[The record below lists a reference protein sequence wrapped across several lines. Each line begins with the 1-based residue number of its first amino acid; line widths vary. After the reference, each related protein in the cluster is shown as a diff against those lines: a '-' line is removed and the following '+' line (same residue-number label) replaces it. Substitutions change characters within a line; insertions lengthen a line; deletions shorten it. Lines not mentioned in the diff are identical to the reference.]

1 MRKWFWAMGAL
12 VVVLLVALGLQVIR
26 PAGCKPVDAATL
38 TPAQAQQALGE
49 RAKAAVGALQSKD
62 WEKLST
68 MVHPE
73 KGVRFSPYAHVGPT
87 DLVFPAGQLKTLYA
101 EKRLYEW
108 GTFDGSGE
116 PIRLSFADYYQRF
129 VYDADFAAAPK
140 VAYNEALGKG
150 NTINNSREFY
160 PQAAIVEYHFP
171 GIDPKFEGMDWRSL
185 RLVFEQKNCT
195 WYLVGIIH
203 AQWTI

>member
-87 DLVFPAGQLKTLYA
+87 DLVFTAGQLKTLYA
-101 EKRLYEW
+101 DKRLYEW

-150 NTINNSREFY
+150 NTINN
-160 PQAAIVEYHFP
+160 
-171 GIDPKFEGMDWRSL
+171 
-185 RLVFEQKNCT
+185 
-195 WYLVGIIH
+195 
-203 AQWTI
+203 